1 MIDRKRKGRYKI
13 MKILLM
19 TWSIY
24 DDRIKEFAKN
34 CTGGGLVVKNLCEY
48 IGRKEEAY
56 LFLGAY
62 KLPEIQLGNFSIAK
76 TDDVPDI
83 AADGD
88 TPNEIR
94 LKTMTKAFEKTLYN
108 LQPDVVN
115 LHGKGDLVQ
124 RCIEVCMRSKVPF
137 VYTEHLFIS
146 RNRMFAKYDQD
157 IIWEKQIFCVEDLHV
172 IAVSAGMKRAI
183 LKDFP
188 DIFPDHIVS
197 IANGTDFVPRYV
209 DSNLPKEYEL
219 KGKKVLLC
227 VGTLLAR
234 KNQIQIVH
242 CFSLLPENI
251 KTKIK
256 IIFCGKDGMDGKLQE
271 EINKFEL
278 QDSLIYAGAFSSE
291 VMKEYYSVAE
301 GLIMPS
307 LAEGLSIAALEA
319 IAYGIPVIMFSDSE
333 CAEDL
338 NDPKVVCLAENRS
351 DKALA
356 ESIAAW
362 YQKEW
367 DREYIIKYAKYFG
380 IERMAQDY
388 INYYYGLLGKCR

>member
-1 MIDRKRKGRYKI
+1 
-13 MKILLM
+13 MKILLV

-24 DDRIKEFAKN
+24 DDRIKEFAKD
-34 CTGGGLVVKNLCEY
+34 CTGGGLVIKNLCEY

-56 LFLGAY
+56 LFIGAH
-62 KLPEIQLGNFSIAK
+62 KFPKIQLGSFCIVK
-76 TDDVPDI
+76 TDDVPDV

-88 TPNEIR
+88 TSNEIR
-94 LKTMTKAFEKTLYN
+94 LKTMTKAFEKTLN
-108 LQPDVVN
+108 DLQPDIVN

-124 RCIEVCMRSKVPF
+124 RCIEVCLQSKIPF
-137 VYTEHLFIS
+137 VYTEHLFIP

-157 IIWEKQIFCVEDLHV
+157 VIWEKQIFSVEDLHV

-188 DIFPDHIVS
+188 DISQDHIVS
-197 IANGTDFVPRYV
+197 IANGTDFIPCHVE
-209 DSNLPKEYEL
+209 SNLIKEYDL

-242 CFSLLPENI
+242 CFGLLPENI
-251 KTKIK
+251 KRNIK
-256 IIFCGKDGMDGKLQE
+256 IIFCGKELQE
-271 EINKFEL
+271 EINKFGL
-278 QDSLIYAGAFSSE
+278 QDSLIYAGTFSSE
-291 VMKEYYSVAE
+291 VMKEYYSVAD

-333 CAEDL
+333 CAEDM
-338 NDPKVVCLAENRS
+338 NDPEVVCLAENRS

-362 YQKEW
+362 HQKDW
-367 DREYIIKYAKYFG
+367 DREYIIKYSKYFG
-380 IERMAQDY
+380 MERMAQDY
-388 INYYYGLLGKCR
+388 LNHYHSLLNEK